1 MPAFN
6 SIGALEAYIK
16 SALNIA
22 MKNVCEIMA
31 DKLSQHIQADYYDQ
45 YSPRIYKRTYQFLD
59 SVVYNMLGSG
69 YGEVFVNTGSMNY
82 EDATGK
88 YVADL
93 ASMGLHGNPGIQT
106 SGRFFDSFLDECD
119 KAFIINQLKIELGK
133 QGIKAI

>member
-1 MPAFN
+1 MAAFN
-6 SIGALEAYIK
+6 NTGALEAYIK

-31 DKLSQHIQADYYDQ
+31 DKLTQHIQVDYYDQ
-45 YSPRIYKRTYQFLD
+45 YFPRIYVRTYQFLD
-59 SVVYNMLGSG
+59 SVVCNMLRSG
-69 YGEVFVNTGSMNY
+69 YGEVFVNTDSMEY
-82 EDATGK
+82 DLATGQ

-93 ASMGLHGNPGIQT
+93 ASMGFHGNTGIRT

-133 QGIKAI
+133 QGIQVI